1 MILVDYVKCDP
12 QMQPRVYDNLKQ
24 TQSAPNC
31 CVYVVLKRK
40 TICNRIPCFV
50 FLYIPSPSLHWFFR

>member
-24 TQSAPNC
+24 TQSAPNW
-31 CVYVVLKRK
+31 CVCGFKKKDDL
-40 TICNRIPCFV
+40 
-50 FLYIPSPSLHWFFR
+50 